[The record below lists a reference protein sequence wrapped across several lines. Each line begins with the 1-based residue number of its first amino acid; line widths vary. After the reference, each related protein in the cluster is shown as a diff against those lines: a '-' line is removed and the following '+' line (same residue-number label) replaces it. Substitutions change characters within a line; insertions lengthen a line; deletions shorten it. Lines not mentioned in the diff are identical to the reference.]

1 MDITSYLQKTGMTA
15 TAFAKKAECS
25 QPSMSLYISKDRK
38 PGPKAVFRIEKA
50 SDNMVTRYDL
60 RPDIY
65 GEMPKRRKATRGKV
79 RLDDLYPAEAEG
91 ERA

>member
-1 MDITSYLQKTGMTA
+1 MELTEYLRANNLTQQQ
-15 TAFAKKAECS
+15 FAEQSECS
-25 QPSMSLYISKDRK
+25 PSAISHICTGRRK
-38 PGPKAVFRIEKA
+38 PSPTKVFRIEKA
-50 SDNMVTRYDL
+50 SGNAVTRYDL